1 LAKDKVR
8 RNIVPPRRYE
18 QANLIYLALTIA
30 EEIQATE
37 PRNFKEALNN
47 KESEEWISAMEEQII
62 SLEKNKT

>member
-1 LAKDKVR
+1 M
-8 RNIVPPRRYE
+8 PPRRYG
-18 QANLIYLALTIA
+18 QVDLIYFALTIT